1 MATDSKTPEKSVAL
15 ITGAT
20 SGIGKAFAFEF
31 ARQQYDLIITGRRKE
46 VINRVAD
53 ELRDTFHIN
62 VTVNI
67 ADFTDISDMNRL
79 LELLEK
85 EDHLEVLVNNAG
97 YGMGRLFCHDDAEH
111 QLNML
116 KVHVNAP
123 LMIIHKVLP
132 SMIRNNRGIIINVS
146 SMAAYIP
153 TGTNSMYTSTKAF
166 ILNFSESLNLEVRR
180 YGIRLQCL
188 CPGFT
193 HTDFHTKLEPP
204 VNLKKRSLFV
214 SWMEPAAVV
223 KHSMCCLHKGK
234 VICIPGFKNKMVALL
249 LPIIPRKLYYSIINK
264 LERESGF
271 ADNLKGEKP
280 VYPLV

>member
-1 MATDSKTPEKSVAL
+1 MVADSETSGKSVAL

-31 ARQQYDLIITGRRKE
+31 ARQQYDLIITGRRE
-46 VINRVAD
+46 EIINQVAD
-53 ELRDTFHIN
+53 ELRDTFHVN
-62 VTVNI
+62 VTVHI

-97 YGMGRLFCHDDAEH
+97 YGSGRPFWYDDAEH
-111 QLNML
+111 QFNMV

-132 SMIRNNRGIIINVS
+132 SMIRKNRGIIINVS

-166 ILNFSESLNLEVRR
+166 MLNFSESLSLELRR
-180 YGIRLQCL
+180 YGISLQCL

-193 HTDFHTKLEPP
+193 RTDFHTKLKSP
-204 VNLKKRSLFV
+204 VNPTKRGFLFN
-214 SWMEPAAVV
+214 WMEPAAVV
-223 KHSMCCLHKGK
+223 KHSMRCLHKGK
-234 VICIPGFKNKMVALL
+234 VICIPGFKNKMAALL
-249 LPIIPRKLYYSIINK
+249 LPCIPRRLYYNIIDK
-264 LERESGF
+264 LGRKTGF
-271 ADNLKGEKP
+271 ADDMPELAS
-280 VYPLV
+280 